1 METEVGPWEI
11 VKRIHVSDKAIRKIK
26 EQNTIVMIVDLDANK
41 PQIKE
46 AVEELFDV
54 EVAKVNTLI
63 TPLAKKKAYITLRP
77 EYSALDLAI
86 DLGIL

>member
-11 VKRIHVSDKAIRKIK
+11 VKRIHVSDKAIRRIK

-63 TPLAKKKAYITLRP
+63 TPLAEKKAYITLRP